1 MDNLNTL
8 PSEFTPIAEN
18 QPGAINELVESLPPA
33 PNLADNKLPAKRWE
47 LTKVMPRHR
56 EIMRR
61 VLEGATYVQIAEA
74 MGLHKQSIMLI
85 CTSPLFR
92 GELEKLEQDADFSVV
107 KRAEELSNEALDTL
121 KTLMRNARSESI
133 RKTSADSILDRAG
146 YVKIEK
152 RIVGIIGG
160 EEVIRELG
168 RRRRSQVADAA
179 EEAKVINE

>member
-1 MDNLNTL
+1 MDNLNDL
-8 PSEFTPIAEN
+8 PTEFTPITEPT
-18 QPGAINELVESLPPA
+18 PGAINDLLDLLPP
-33 PNLADNKLPAKRWE
+33 PEKLADDKVPTKRWE
-47 LTKVMPRHR
+47 VTKVMPRHR

-61 VLEGATYVQIAEA
+61 VLEGATYVQIAQA
-74 MGLHKQSIMLI
+74 MGLHVQTIMLI

-92 GELEKLEQDADFSVV
+92 GELEKLEQNADFSVV

-121 KTLMRNARSESI
+121 KTLMRNARSEAI

-179 EEAKVINE
+179 EEAKVVNE

>member
-1 MDNLNTL
+1 MDNLNNL
-8 PSEFTPIAEN
+8 PSDFAPIGEGE
-18 QPGAINELVESLPPA
+18 PGAINDLLEILPP
-33 PNLADNKLPAKRWE
+33 PEKLADDKIPAKRWQIS
-47 LTKVMPRHR
+47 KVMPRHR

-61 VLEGATYVQIAEA
+61 VLEGATYVQIAAA
-74 MGLHKQSIMLI
+74 MGLHVQSVMLI

-121 KTLMRNARSESI
+121 KVLMRNARSEAI

-152 RIVGIIGG
+152 RIIGIVGG

-168 RRRRSQVADAA
+168 RRRRAQVADAV
-179 EEAKVINE
+179 EEAKVIHE

>member
-8 PSEFTPIAEN
+8 PSEFKPVGESE
-18 QPGAINELVESLPPA
+18 PGAINDLIDILPP
-33 PNLADNKLPAKRWE
+33 PDKLVDSKVPVKRWE
-47 LTKVMPRHR
+47 ITKVMPRHR

-61 VLEGATYVQIAEA
+61 VLEGATYVQIAQS
-74 MGLHKQSIMLI
+74 MGLHVQSVMLI

-92 GELEKLEQDADFSVV
+92 GELEKLEESADFSVV

-121 KTLMRNARSESI
+121 KVLMRNARSESI

-168 RRRRSQVADAA
+168 RRRRSAVAA
-179 EEAKVINE
+179 EEEAQVVHE

>member
-1 MDNLNTL
+1 MDNLNNL
-8 PSEFTPIAEN
+8 PSEFTPITEPT
-18 QPGAINELVESLPPA
+18 PGHLEELIEVMPPTPA
-33 PNLADNKLPAKRWE
+33 LVDSKVPAKRWE
-47 LTKVMPRHR
+47 VTKVMPRHR

-61 VLEGATYVQIAEA
+61 VLEGATYVQIAAA
-74 MGLHKQSIMLI
+74 MGLHVQSIMLI

-92 GELEKLEQDADFSVV
+92 GELEKLEESADFSVV

-121 KTLMRNARSESI
+121 KTLMRNARSEAI

-179 EEAKVINE
+179 EEAKVVHE

>member
-8 PSEFTPIAEN
+8 PSEFTPIAEPT
-18 QPGAINELVESLPPA
+18 PGAINDLIDILPP
-33 PNLADNKLPAKRWE
+33 PDKLVDSKVPAKRWE
-47 LTKVMPRHR
+47 ITKVMPRHR

-61 VLEGATYVQIAEA
+61 VLEGATYVQIAQA
-74 MGLHKQSIMLI
+74 MGLHVQSVMLI

-92 GELEKLEQDADFSVV
+92 GELEKLEESADFSVV

-121 KTLMRNARSESI
+121 KTLMRNARSEAI

-152 RIVGIIGG
+152 RIIGIVGG

-168 RRRRSQVADAA
+168 RRRRSQVAA
-179 EEAKVINE
+179 EEEATVVHE

>member
-1 MDNLNTL
+1 MDNLNHL
-8 PSEFTPIAEN
+8 PTEFTPIAEPT
-18 QPGAINELVESLPPA
+18 PGHLEELIEIMPPPA
-33 PNLADNKLPAKRWE
+33 VLADEKVPAKRWE
-47 LTKVMPRHR
+47 VSKIMPRHR

-61 VLEGATYVQIAEA
+61 VLEGATYVQIAQA
-74 MGLHKQSIMLI
+74 MGLHVQSIMLI

-92 GELEKLEQDADFSVV
+92 GELAKLEESADFSVV
-107 KRAEELSNEALDTL
+107 RRAEELSNEALDTL
-121 KTLMRNARSESI
+121 KTLMRNARSEAI

-168 RRRRSQVADAA
+168 RRRRSAVA
-179 EEAKVINE
+179 EEENAKVVNE

>member
-8 PSEFTPIAEN
+8 PSEFTPVGESE
-18 QPGAINELVESLPPA
+18 PGAINDLIDILPP
-33 PNLADNKLPAKRWE
+33 PDKLVDSKVPAKRWE
-47 LTKVMPRHR
+47 VTKVMPRHR

-61 VLEGATYVQIAEA
+61 VLEGATYVQIAQA
-74 MGLHKQSIMLI
+74 MGLHVQSIMLI

-92 GELEKLEQDADFSVV
+92 GELEKLEESADFSVV

-121 KTLMRNARSESI
+121 KGLMRNARSEAI

-152 RIVGIIGG
+152 RIIGIVGG

-179 EEAKVINE
+179 DEAKVVNE

>member
-1 MDNLNTL
+1 MDNLNDL
-8 PSEFTPIAEN
+8 PSVFTPIAEPT
-18 QPGAINELVESLPPA
+18 PGHLEELIEVLPPPA
-33 PNLADNKLPAKRWE
+33 TLADDKVPAKRWE
-47 LTKVMPRHR
+47 VTKIMPRHR

-61 VLEGATYVQIAEA
+61 VLEGATYVQIAQA
-74 MGLHKQSIMLI
+74 MGLHVQSVMLI

-92 GELEKLEQDADFSVV
+92 GELEKLEENADFSVV
-107 KRAEELSNEALDTL
+107 RRAEELSNEALDTL
-121 KTLMRNARSESI
+121 KVLMRNARSEAI

-168 RRRRSQVADAA
+168 RRRRSAVAA
-179 EEAKVINE
+179 EEEARLVNE

>member
-1 MDNLNTL
+1 MDNLNNL
-8 PSEFTPIAEN
+8 PSEFAPIGEGE
-18 QPGAINELVESLPPA
+18 PGAINDLLDTLPP
-33 PNLADNKLPAKRWE
+33 PEKLADDKVPAKRWE
-47 LTKVMPRHR
+47 VTKVMPRHR

-61 VLEGATYVQIAEA
+61 ILEGATYVQISAA
-74 MGLHKQSIMLI
+74 MGLHVQTIMLI

-92 GELEKLEQDADFSVV
+92 GELEKLEESADFSVV

-121 KTLMRNARSESI
+121 KVLMRNARSEAI

-152 RIVGIIGG
+152 RIIGIVGG

-168 RRRRSQVADAA
+168 RRRRSAVENAA
-179 EEAKVINE
+179 EEAKVIHE